1 MPWKF
6 PIPFI
11 WIPFHSEPK
20 GMSVDVGM
28 LGLGLGLEC
37 YSDQGQGNWLRK
49 AAHREK
55 NCIFACAIQ
64 DRHQRRSVRTAPVVR
79 TQATTLPRFKTPT
92 DRTAGQRHAPLHT
105 PTG

>member
-55 NCIFACAIQ
+55 NCILRAQ
-64 DRHQRRSVRTAPVVR
+64 SRTVTSEGRYAR
-79 TQATTLPRFKTPT
+79 LP
-92 DRTAGQRHAPLHT
+92 
-105 PTG
+105 